1 MTILG
6 VFGVKTFIIMSQYGA
21 NTSMMVLLK
30 RAGGPKGP
38 QPSEGARRRGVEHP
52 ELLISLKVTKHF
64 IAVSTYYTLV
74 YLIFPLSF

>member
-6 VFGVKTFIIMSQYGA
+6 VFGVKTFIIMSQYRA

-38 QPSEGARRRGVEHP
+38 QPSSASKIINNVE
-52 ELLISLKVTKHF
+52 LIRL
-64 IAVSTYYTLV
+64 
-74 YLIFPLSF
+74 

>member
-1 MTILG
+1 MMILG

-38 QPSEGARRRGVEHP
+38 QPSASKIINIKFTWPSYSITHALGLNLHLA
-52 ELLISLKVTKHF
+52 
-64 IAVSTYYTLV
+64 
-74 YLIFPLSF
+74 